1 MFNTGNCPSVP
12 IVANL
17 DGNNNGNN
25 WNDGSWLW
33 FLIVVFAIFG
43 GWGNGFG
50 GFGGTNGGVG
60 SEIQRGFDNS
70 AVISKLDGISNGLCD
85 GFYAMNNSM
94 LTGFNGINTNIMQTG
109 YGIQQAVN
117 ADTVANMQNTKSNWL
132 GGESMHIERIHKM
145 QECLTE
151 KAVNEFEK
159 GIENVDT
166 SEMGE
171 VVDMIKD
178 LAEAEYHSIISKAM
192 KKADEEEEEYDK
204 ELLRS
209 LKAEY
214 GEESGRRYYDQYRY
228 ANGRFAPKGRGIRRG
243 YEEPPYYHM
252 PVNYND
258 MEYMRDM
265 DKSRGK
271 MYYSEPI
278 APHVSESNYDRAKRH
293 YTETKEMHKGA
304 STEDKEHKMKA
315 LDMYIRE
322 LSGDISELLNDM
334 TPDERNLLRTKMSNL
349 ASKL

>member
-1 MFNTGNCPSVP
+1 
-12 IVANL
+12 
-17 DGNNNGNN
+17 
-25 WNDGSWLW
+25 
-33 FLIVVFAIFG
+33 
-43 GWGNGFG
+43 
-50 GFGGTNGGVG
+50 
-60 SEIQRGFDNS
+60 
-70 AVISKLDGISNGLCD
+70 
-85 GFYAMNNSM
+85 
-94 LTGFNGINTNIMQTG
+94 
-109 YGIQQAVN
+109 
-117 ADTVANMQNTKSNWL
+117 
-132 GGESMHIERIHKM
+132 MHIERMHKM

-151 KAVNEFEK
+151 KAVSEFDK

-228 ANGRFAPKGRGIRRG
+228 ANGRFAPKGHGTRRG

-293 YTETKEMHKGA
+293 YTETKEMHSGIT
-304 STEDKEHKMKA
+304 TEDKEQRMKA
-315 LDMYIRE
+315 LDKYIKTVTNE
-322 LSGDISELLNDM
+322 IIKIVSDNATAE
-334 TPDERNLLRTKMSNL
+334 EKNLIKSNINNL
-349 ASKL
+349 VSRF